1 MGDMIN
7 IEAIQARLKL
17 YNLRK
22 ISAEIGIHENT
33 LYRFMNSRDPRYSTV
48 QKIVDYLESKEK
60 SE

>member
-7 IEAIQARLKL
+7 IEEIQARLKL

-22 ISAEIGIHENT
+22 ISEEIGIHENT

-48 QKIVDYLESKEK
+48 KKINAWFDREDK
-60 SE
+60 S

>member
-7 IEAIQARLKL
+7 IEEIQARLKL

-48 QKIVDYLESKEK
+48 IGWISYETNKN
-60 SE
+60 

>member
-7 IEAIQARLKL
+7 VEEIQERLKL

-48 QKIVDYLESKEK
+48 QKINAWFAKEDK
-60 SE
+60 Q